1 MVRRH
6 RTGYTSSFF
15 SDLQSWTVGQEQ
27 LSRMIRDLPIGAG
40 DVQIFQ
46 RNDVFGEQS
55 DGLIGDRS
63 ASEADV

>member
-1 MVRRH
+1 
-6 RTGYTSSFF
+6 
-15 SDLQSWTVGQEQ
+15 
-27 LSRMIRDLPIGAG
+27 MIRDLPIGAG